1 MQSWL
6 RCNGTCFKL
15 CVLHDLRRFA
25 DCCTVTARSSEQ
37 QERRERGGSGFDVL
51 PVDTGAHRGSH
62 DTGDP
67 CTTNLYV
74 GNLAPTLDEHTLKLA
89 FGKYGPIASIKIMW
103 PRDDEQ
109 RTGGRM
115 SGFVAYMSRR
125 SAEEALE
132 SLQGMVL
139 HNAEL
144 RLGWSKAVQ
153 LPAVPCWPPPS
164 GYEPGFSTAG
174 AVTLAHEPLHHAAL
188 PPRIDVRLPR
198 TAARLHLV
206 DTLASYVL
214 LDGTTFENLICAR
227 EHGNPDFAFLRDQ
240 TSEEYLYYKWR
251 VYSLAQGDSLAH
263 WREQEFQMVQ
273 GGSVWVPPKI
283 EDLRHVVASGPGVDA
298 SAVAPVTVE
307 LTEEQRDAFED
318 ILRSLTV
325 ERGSIRTAMLFA
337 LDHAAAA
344 AEISDTLV
352 QALTLRE
359 TPVAVKVARLFLLS
373 DVLHNS
379 NASPS
384 NAAAYRSHL
393 ISRLPLVFESLHDAY
408 SALDSRITAQE
419 FRRRVTA
426 VLRAWA
432 DWFMFGQ
439 HFLGGLEATFVGLR
453 SSAAARLADDPA
465 LRATLEA
472 LSDEDLERRCSD
484 NGLSTLAGRDSC
496 IGRLIALDCFRR
508 AQSGELPCAEEHNE
522 GAHEPAVPAERGT
535 WTVVSE
541 PPASRWTTSDA
552 APGREPDSS
561 RKRSRS
567 PPGAADGS
575 APRHSPRQR
584 AS

>member
-1 MQSWL
+1 M
-6 RCNGTCFKL
+6 
-15 CVLHDLRRFA
+15 
-25 DCCTVTARSSEQ
+25 
-37 QERRERGGSGFDVL
+37 
-51 PVDTGAHRGSH
+51 
-62 DTGDP
+62 
-67 CTTNLYV
+67 
-74 GNLAPTLDEHTLKLA
+74 GNLAPTLDEHTLRLA

-109 RTGGRM
+109 RTGGLM

-132 SLQGMVL
+132 AMQGMVL
-139 HNAEL
+139 HNSEL

-164 GYEPGFSTAG
+164 VFESGFSMAG
-174 AVTLAHEPLHHAAL
+174 APTSHDAAHHAAL

-198 TAARLHLV
+198 TSARLHLIE
-206 DTLASYVL
+206 TLASYVL
-214 LDGTTFENLICAR
+214 HDGAIFENLICAR
-227 EHGNPDFAFLRDQ
+227 ERGNPDFAFLDDL

-251 VYSLAQGDSLAH
+251 VYSLAQGDSLTH

-273 GGSVWVPPKI
+273 GGSVWVPPKT
-283 EDLRHVVASGPGVDA
+283 EELRHVIASGPGADV
-298 SAVAPVTVE
+298 STIAPVAVE
-307 LTEEQRDAFED
+307 LTEEERDAFEH

-325 ERGSIRTAMLFA
+325 ERSSIRNAMLFA

-359 TPVAVKVARLFLLS
+359 TPVAIKVARLFLLS

-379 NASPS
+379 NAAPS

-393 ISRLPLVFESLHDAY
+393 IGRLPLVFESLHEAY

-419 FRRRVTA
+419 LRRRVTA

-453 SSAAARLADDPA
+453 SSAAARLTDDPA
-465 LRATLEA
+465 LRATLQG
-472 LSDEDLERRCSD
+472 LSDEDLQRRCSD
-484 NGLSTLAGRDSC
+484 NGLSSLAGRDSC
-496 IGRLIALDCFRR
+496 IERLLALDCFRR
-508 AQSGELPCAEEHNE
+508 AQSGELPCAQEQEQGEEGPHMS
-522 GAHEPAVPAERGT
+522 AQPAERGT

-541 PPASRWTTSDA
+541 PPVSRWTSVDA
-552 APGREPDSS
+552 APEHEPDS
-561 RKRSRS
+561 RKRRRS
-567 PPGAADGS
+567 PPVGAGDDLAS